1 VKKKQ
6 YKGIW
11 FYGLSGTG
19 KTFSSKFIK
28 KIIKKNSI
36 VLDGDDVRK
45 YISLDLGYAEKDR
58 KIQIKR
64 ILGISKIAIKSKIF
78 PIASSVYMDSVTLKK
93 IKKIKIIPIEII
105 RKMNKIKSLRKIY
118 SNKKNVVGVDIKLL
132 KFKTLKIKNEGNKKF
147 CDKLWKLAKKINFY

>member
-1 VKKKQ
+1 MKKKQ

-64 ILGISKIAIKSKIF
+64 ILGISI
-78 PIASSVYMDSVTLKK
+78 
-93 IKKIKIIPIEII
+93 
-105 RKMNKIKSLRKIY
+105 
-118 SNKKNVVGVDIKLL
+118 
-132 KFKTLKIKNEGNKKF
+132 
-147 CDKLWKLAKKINFY
+147 